1 MAQLGLLRC
10 PRCGL
15 ESVPIQ
21 LDGQSLLC
29 VGCQSRFPSA
39 VDRSSGKTSLTA
51 SEDLAGPEPLFLPRG
66 SIRALVTLGMS
77 YTVWRLAQRG
87 LHVPQN
93 ILTLVLTMTGYYFA
107 MRRAG
112 AAAPARTLDAG
123 AQTPQP
129 LFLPPGLI
137 RNVLVGGFA
146 LTAYLLWRQGRLVQP
161 AFLEFFSIFAGLVTG
176 YLFNKALSKQ
186 SSPRTLTAVGHAKGL
201 AVLAAAFWLSA
212 LLLGS
217 PQAAN
222 PLLLLALPGVISFYF
237 GSR

>member
-1 MAQLGLLRC
+1 MAQTGLLRC

-15 ESVPIQ
+15 EAAPIQ
-21 LDGQSLLC
+21 LDGQHLVC
-29 VGCQSRFPSA
+29 VGCAARFPSV
-39 VDRSSGKTSLTA
+39 VDRSTGKTALTA

-66 SIRALVTLGMS
+66 SIRALVTLGLS
-77 YTVWRLAQRG
+77 FTVWRLAHRG
-87 LHVPQN
+87 LPVPQN

-112 AAAPARTLDAG
+112 VAAPARTLDAG

-137 RNVLVGGFA
+137 RNLLVGGFA
-146 LTAYLLWRQGRLVQP
+146 LTALLLWRQGRLAES
-161 AFLEFFSIFAGLVTG
+161 AFLEFFSIFAGLVAG
-176 YLFNKALSKQ
+176 YFFNKSLARQ

-201 AVLAAAFWLSA
+201 AVLIAAFWLSS
-212 LLLGS
+212 LLLEAPG
-217 PQAAN
+217 AH
-222 PLLLLALPGVISFYF
+222 PLLRLALPGVISFYF